1 MSRLGFGPRLLG
13 QFSGGRVE
21 EFIQARTLSADD
33 LRDTEISALIASKVR
48 ELHELDMPGPRN
60 VVLWDRLRTWL
71 SIAKRICSVEHMKE
85 FRLDELG
92 YEIKGLENK
101 FSFEQK
107 IGFCHNDLQY
117 GNIMIDDKTL
127 ILTFIDY
134 EYASYNPVTYD
145 IANHFCE
152 MGAIMTQ
159 RHFPMF
165 LDCKISGLEERHRL
179 KYVHTSSYSWS

>member
-127 ILTFIDY
+127 ILTFIVSTFFY
-134 EYASYNPVTYD
+134 ILNSLVS
-145 IANHFCE
+145 FVL
-152 MGAIMTQ
+152 G
-159 RHFPMF
+159 
-165 LDCKISGLEERHRL
+165 
-179 KYVHTSSYSWS
+179 